1 MAIKRQNKNKD
12 SQSPISGDTK
22 KSSSKIQNN
31 PIKEFQ
37 WH

>member
-12 SQSPISGDTK
+12 SQSPINGDK
-22 KSSSKIQNN
+22 KNSSKIQNN
-31 PIKEFQ
+31 PIEEFQ